1 MCSVDKTACE
11 IFLGTR
17 LVFGEHGKFARV
29 SRCLPGSPRATLYE
43 TRGEADAVAALG
55 KRCGAD
61 CVGNHSTEEIPALVD
76 ECPIELGYCER
87 HISV

>member
-17 LVFGEHGKFARV
+17 LVFGERGKFARV

-43 TRGEADAVAALG
+43 TRAEADSVAALG

-61 CVGNHSTEEIPALVD
+61 CVGAHETVEVPALID
-76 ECPIELGYCER
+76 TCPIELGYRER
-87 HISV
+87 VR